1 MKHKHSYNVIYLIN
15 FNEVS
20 DDDLTKQR
28 FILPHEQK
36 KKKRK
41 KKKERIFL
49 AIFKI
54 VCLTNMYLE
63 NWGEEA
69 TRT

>member
-54 VCLTNMYLE
+54 VSH
-63 NWGEEA
+63 
-69 TRT
+69 